1 MGLRRRPVFVC
12 ARFTTRGRGEVRGAA
27 RATHEGCAL
36 PAVLQPPPG
45 RRHPHWEFTGW
56 SFPSLRCAG
65 TRAPGK
71 FQGEELQ
78 PLGALQGPGVKSK
91 WGEAEFMGRGG
102 VKRAPG

>member
-1 MGLRRRPVFVC
+1 MP
-12 ARFTTRGRGEVRGAA
+12 TW
-27 RATHEGCAL
+27 
-36 PAVLQPPPG
+36 QPPGLGSPLL
-45 RRHPHWEFTGW
+45 RVLTPY
-56 SFPSLRCAG
+56 PSLRCAG